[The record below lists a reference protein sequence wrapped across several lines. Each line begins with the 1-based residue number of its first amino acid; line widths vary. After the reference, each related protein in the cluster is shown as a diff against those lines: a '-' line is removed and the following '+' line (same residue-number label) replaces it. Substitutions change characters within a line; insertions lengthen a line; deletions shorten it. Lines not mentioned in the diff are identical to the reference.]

1 MKTLACISLIAIA
14 TFSFA
19 CSDSHPKDYLHN
31 QATYDNIMCNP
42 VYVEEVTGHGENTV
56 HLSYDSKHRCIGWE
70 KDGGSYDN
78 VETTIEYDGNSIA
91 KIHSRYSFPGDD
103 IQRTEVVVFNASDST
118 VIYCPEDMT
127 NTIIVGAKLKVTDKE
142 GKIIGESDLD
152 NKGRVLSLKDSLYDR
167 KFTLTKNGD
176 VASVKAIDLK
186 SGEEFKW
193 ERVYLQFDKKG
204 NWTKAVDISDN
215 QADTVRR
222 IICYSDMD
230 VERLFADKKRNNKQ
244 TAEDYLDLKYSDFAP
259 WTVNEAGLIDSLATP
274 FMELMSLSIQY
285 AQLSLAIV
293 KANTMKEVNDI
304 SEEERYLY
312 KILLESASICNNPE
326 DHDKNRLGFKVSARR
341 ANSNTDETIY
351 FFLNNDLDKT
361 VGHCSLDLKK
371 RITEIEESRNKFMV
385 YKQETISYLR

>member
-1 MKTLACISLIAIA
+1 
-14 TFSFA
+14 
-19 CSDSHPKDYLHN
+19 
-31 QATYDNIMCNP
+31 
-42 VYVEEVTGHGENTV
+42 
-56 HLSYDSKHRCIGWE
+56 
-70 KDGGSYDN
+70 
-78 VETTIEYDGNSIA
+78 
-91 KIHSRYSFPGDD
+91 
-103 IQRTEVVVFNASDST
+103 
-118 VIYCPEDMT
+118 MT